1 MLSLELQRCFSNI
14 GARLKIRTDP
24 KGTHLKLALREDSEG
39 SFFRLVLPR
48 LSRNLV
54 QVHAVQPR
62 RKRLLLRLGNG
73 EKHTY
78 VMVRTSP
85 KIEIR
90 TLKRREAKRLLAMP
104 SFNERPKAA

>member
-1 MLSLELQRCFSNI
+1 MLSFDLQRCFSAL
-14 GARLKIRTDP
+14 GARLKVRTDP

-39 SFFRLVLPR
+39 PFFKLILPR

-54 QVHAVQPR
+54 KIHAVQPR

-73 EKHTY
+73 EKYTY
-78 VMVRTSP
+78 VLVRTSP
-85 KIEIR
+85 QLQIR

-104 SFNERPKAA
+104 TINQRPRAA